1 MKYWKKLTYAS
12 KIIFVVW
19 TSYALYMLFS
29 GKSDVS
35 FPKWIS
41 VWLFGCLLFVGIA
54 QFSSKNKKI
63 FDESKTETIG
73 EAGRERKGEAIED
86 SLPVYNEANSE
97 LIEALKEC
105 GDAYVN
111 FFDEILGIHSVLK
124 DYKIIENEDM
134 EFIIDFDTS
143 ELAKY
148 IVSKENDLNQILKSA
163 HKLSLLDGKCVVL
176 VVKKDT
182 SDVNDRR
189 NEDSTSEFQYTH
201 MSERDL
207 ERFAR
212 ECNAYVARKER
223 MEEKNQ
229 FAIAKELSES
239 EAVEKINRANKLAN
253 IANKTTDREEF
264 YNAIN
269 EIESILTELSMYE
282 CKFNFSYPP
291 SADLRDLR
299 CGKNK
304 QIELL
309 EKRIAEREKETL
321 KASASAIDSV
331 KKYNQNDYYT
341 KIEEEKEKIAYNDR
355 FYEDYR
361 PIPRKTIAFTG
372 NNFSEP
378 AVQACAALIIS
389 GSVKRGEKIK
399 PNDYYKYFENLYG
412 VVNIRKLHIWLCESG
427 YLRNAT
433 PKEAL
438 NLYKVDEL
446 KTILDSMGLKKNGNK
461 SSLIDRIAENLDDS
475 MKEKLSSECDRYFR
489 SEKGEIF
496 LAENQDFV
504 MFHKNQYGLN
514 FQEFCRHRIL
524 QGRKRKFYDTVFHA
538 LSQRASEWQE
548 KKFISQLE
556 WVYHNLSNAL
566 YDEEKYELSLQNAL
580 YSLYFSTNLASKYY
594 LFSLE
599 NVRFDGI
606 ETAKSRI
613 DSESTFNPHIVAR
626 ILELQPY
633 FREQMLDVVYTP
645 EILPYCLFGK
655 YDMLDVVL
663 DLHDGTFDVD
673 KYTNYIRIS
682 YGNYAKK
689 FL

>member
-1 MKYWKKLTYAS
+1 MSFIS
-12 KIIFVVW
+12 KI
-19 TSYALYMLFS
+19 M
-29 GKSDVS
+29 D
-35 FPKWIS
+35 
-41 VWLFGCLLFVGIA
+41 
-54 QFSSKNKKI
+54 
-63 FDESKTETIG
+63 
-73 EAGRERKGEAIED
+73 
-86 SLPVYNEANSE
+86 
-97 LIEALKEC
+97 ALKMESTREMEKIA
-105 GDAYVN
+105 DNSARHN
-111 FFDEILGIHSVLK
+111 EMPASEPKRGI
-124 DYKIIENEDM
+124 
-134 EFIIDFDTS
+134 
-143 ELAKY
+143 
-148 IVSKENDLNQILKSA
+148 
-163 HKLSLLDGKCVVL
+163 
-176 VVKKDT
+176 
-182 SDVNDRR
+182 
-189 NEDSTSEFQYTH
+189 
-201 MSERDL
+201 ER
-207 ERFAR
+207 
-212 ECNAYVARKER
+212 
-223 MEEKNQ
+223 
-229 FAIAKELSES
+229 
-239 EAVEKINRANKLAN
+239 VEKLA
-253 IANKTTDREEF
+253 D
-264 YNAIN
+264 
-269 EIESILTELSMYE
+269 
-282 CKFNFSYPP
+282 
-291 SADLRDLR
+291 
-299 CGKNK
+299 
-304 QIELL
+304 
-309 EKRIAEREKETL
+309 
-321 KASASAIDSV
+321 
-331 KKYNQNDYYT
+331 
-341 KIEEEKEKIAYNDR
+341 IAYNDR

-361 PIPRKTIAFTG
+361 PVMQKTMAFTG

-378 AVQACAALIIS
+378 AIQACAALIIS

-399 PNDYYKYFENLYG
+399 PNDYYSYFERLYG
-412 VVNIRKLHIWLCESG
+412 VVNIRKLHIWLYENG

-433 PKEAL
+433 AKEAL

-461 SSLIDRIAENLDDS
+461 QSLIDRIAENLDDS
-475 MKEKLSSECDRYFR
+475 MKAKLSNECDRYFR
-489 SEKGEIF
+489 SEKGERF
-496 LAENQDFV
+496 LVENQDFI

-514 FQEFCRHRIL
+514 FQEFCKHRIL

-538 LSQRASEWQE
+538 LSQRASEWQA
-548 KKFISQLE
+548 KRFISQLE

-580 YSLYFSTNLASKYY
+580 YALYFSTNLASKYY

>member
-1 MKYWKKLTYAS
+1 MSFIS
-12 KIIFVVW
+12 KILDAFKMESTRETVNIADN
-19 TSYALYMLFS
+19 SARHNEMPAS
-29 GKSDVS
+29 E
-35 FPKWIS
+35 PKR
-41 VWLFGCLLFVGIA
+41 GI
-54 QFSSKNKKI
+54 
-63 FDESKTETIG
+63 
-73 EAGRERKGEAIED
+73 ER
-86 SLPVYNEANSE
+86 
-97 LIEALKEC
+97 
-105 GDAYVN
+105 
-111 FFDEILGIHSVLK
+111 
-124 DYKIIENEDM
+124 
-134 EFIIDFDTS
+134 
-143 ELAKY
+143 
-148 IVSKENDLNQILKSA
+148 
-163 HKLSLLDGKCVVL
+163 
-176 VVKKDT
+176 
-182 SDVNDRR
+182 
-189 NEDSTSEFQYTH
+189 
-201 MSERDL
+201 
-207 ERFAR
+207 
-212 ECNAYVARKER
+212 
-223 MEEKNQ
+223 
-229 FAIAKELSES
+229 
-239 EAVEKINRANKLAN
+239 VEKLA
-253 IANKTTDREEF
+253 D
-264 YNAIN
+264 
-269 EIESILTELSMYE
+269 
-282 CKFNFSYPP
+282 
-291 SADLRDLR
+291 
-299 CGKNK
+299 
-304 QIELL
+304 
-309 EKRIAEREKETL
+309 
-321 KASASAIDSV
+321 
-331 KKYNQNDYYT
+331 
-341 KIEEEKEKIAYNDR
+341 IAYNDR

-361 PIPRKTIAFTG
+361 PVMQKTMAFTG

-378 AVQACAALIIS
+378 AIQACAALIIS

-399 PNDYYKYFENLYG
+399 PNDYYSYFERLYG
-412 VVNIRKLHIWLCESG
+412 VVNIRKLHIWLYENG

-433 PKEAL
+433 AKEAL

-461 SSLIDRIAENLDDS
+461 QSLIDRIAENLDDS
-475 MKEKLSSECDRYFR
+475 MKAKLSNECDRYFR
-489 SEKGEIF
+489 SEKGERF
-496 LAENQDFV
+496 LVENQDFI

-514 FQEFCRHRIL
+514 FQEFCKHRIL

-538 LSQRASEWQE
+538 LSQRASEWQA
-548 KKFISQLE
+548 KRFISQLE

-580 YSLYFSTNLASKYY
+580 YALYFSTNLASKYY

>member
-1 MKYWKKLTYAS
+1 MESTREMEKIADNSARHNEMPAS
-12 KIIFVVW
+12 E
-19 TSYALYMLFS
+19 
-29 GKSDVS
+29 
-35 FPKWIS
+35 PKR
-41 VWLFGCLLFVGIA
+41 GI
-54 QFSSKNKKI
+54 
-63 FDESKTETIG
+63 
-73 EAGRERKGEAIED
+73 ER
-86 SLPVYNEANSE
+86 
-97 LIEALKEC
+97 
-105 GDAYVN
+105 
-111 FFDEILGIHSVLK
+111 
-124 DYKIIENEDM
+124 
-134 EFIIDFDTS
+134 
-143 ELAKY
+143 
-148 IVSKENDLNQILKSA
+148 
-163 HKLSLLDGKCVVL
+163 
-176 VVKKDT
+176 
-182 SDVNDRR
+182 
-189 NEDSTSEFQYTH
+189 
-201 MSERDL
+201 
-207 ERFAR
+207 
-212 ECNAYVARKER
+212 
-223 MEEKNQ
+223 
-229 FAIAKELSES
+229 
-239 EAVEKINRANKLAN
+239 VEKLA
-253 IANKTTDREEF
+253 D
-264 YNAIN
+264 
-269 EIESILTELSMYE
+269 
-282 CKFNFSYPP
+282 
-291 SADLRDLR
+291 
-299 CGKNK
+299 
-304 QIELL
+304 
-309 EKRIAEREKETL
+309 
-321 KASASAIDSV
+321 
-331 KKYNQNDYYT
+331 
-341 KIEEEKEKIAYNDR
+341 IAYNDR

-361 PIPRKTIAFTG
+361 PVMQKTMAFTG

-378 AVQACAALIIS
+378 AIQACAALIIS

-399 PNDYYKYFENLYG
+399 PNDYYSYFERLYG
-412 VVNIRKLHIWLCESG
+412 VVNIRKLHIWLYENG

-433 PKEAL
+433 AKEAL

-461 SSLIDRIAENLDDS
+461 QSLIDRIAENLDDS
-475 MKEKLSSECDRYFR
+475 MKAKLSNECDRYFR
-489 SEKGEIF
+489 SEKGERF
-496 LAENQDFV
+496 LVENQDFI

-514 FQEFCRHRIL
+514 FQEFCKHRIL

-538 LSQRASEWQE
+538 LSQRASEWQA
-548 KKFISQLE
+548 KRFISQLE

-580 YSLYFSTNLASKYY
+580 YALYFSTNLASKYY

>member
-1 MKYWKKLTYAS
+1 MEKIADNSARHNEMPAS
-12 KIIFVVW
+12 E
-19 TSYALYMLFS
+19 
-29 GKSDVS
+29 
-35 FPKWIS
+35 PKR
-41 VWLFGCLLFVGIA
+41 GI
-54 QFSSKNKKI
+54 
-63 FDESKTETIG
+63 
-73 EAGRERKGEAIED
+73 ER
-86 SLPVYNEANSE
+86 
-97 LIEALKEC
+97 
-105 GDAYVN
+105 
-111 FFDEILGIHSVLK
+111 
-124 DYKIIENEDM
+124 
-134 EFIIDFDTS
+134 
-143 ELAKY
+143 
-148 IVSKENDLNQILKSA
+148 
-163 HKLSLLDGKCVVL
+163 
-176 VVKKDT
+176 
-182 SDVNDRR
+182 
-189 NEDSTSEFQYTH
+189 
-201 MSERDL
+201 
-207 ERFAR
+207 
-212 ECNAYVARKER
+212 
-223 MEEKNQ
+223 
-229 FAIAKELSES
+229 
-239 EAVEKINRANKLAN
+239 VEKLA
-253 IANKTTDREEF
+253 D
-264 YNAIN
+264 
-269 EIESILTELSMYE
+269 
-282 CKFNFSYPP
+282 
-291 SADLRDLR
+291 
-299 CGKNK
+299 
-304 QIELL
+304 
-309 EKRIAEREKETL
+309 
-321 KASASAIDSV
+321 
-331 KKYNQNDYYT
+331 
-341 KIEEEKEKIAYNDR
+341 IAYNDR

-361 PIPRKTIAFTG
+361 PVMQKTMAFTG

-378 AVQACAALIIS
+378 AIQACAALIIS

-399 PNDYYKYFENLYG
+399 PNDYYSYFERLYG
-412 VVNIRKLHIWLCESG
+412 VVNIRKLHIWLYENG

-433 PKEAL
+433 AKEAL

-461 SSLIDRIAENLDDS
+461 QSLIDRIAENLDDS
-475 MKEKLSSECDRYFR
+475 MKAKLSNECDRYFR
-489 SEKGEIF
+489 SEKGERF
-496 LAENQDFV
+496 LVENQDFI

-514 FQEFCRHRIL
+514 FQEFCKHRIL

-538 LSQRASEWQE
+538 LSQRASEWQA
-548 KKFISQLE
+548 KRFISQLE

-580 YSLYFSTNLASKYY
+580 YALYFSTNLASKYY